1 MRKNQIKKESKI
13 DKLLEIPK
21 EISTNE
27 PRLTNMGFNKMLI
40 ENYKMILEYQDF
52 FIRISTQIGIINYI
66 LGYVNIL
73 VEGYFVEKFINIC
86 NKQKIFL
93 WNLKRSKTTI
103 IYTNVSIKDFKK
115 LKPIAQKTKCKIKIK
130 SKKGLP
136 FIFNKYKKRKIFVIG
151 LAMVLITIFTLSKFI
166 WNIEVIGNEKIND
179 DEIIQIA
186 NENNLKIGKFK
197 NKVDTKKIINKLR
210 LERDDIAWIGIEIK
224 GTNAII
230 KIVESI
236 PKPNIIDDE
245 EFCNIVATKDAI
257 IKKISAQNGTPVV
270 KEGEI
275 VKKGT
280 VLIAGWLEGKYTGT
294 RYVHATGSFQGKVWY
309 TQKERI
315 YFKQQKKEQ
324 TGNVENKYSLNINN
338 FKINFN
344 KGVSKFKN
352 YDTIETNKKVKLFS
366 NFYLPI
372 ELIKIT
378 NTEVNITDITYTLE
392 EAKNIGIEKAKQEL
406 NNKIE
411 NLDNILS
418 IQINDSQTSE
428 YIEVEVTYEMLEN
441 IGTKEKIVF

>member
-1 MRKNQIKKESKI
+1 MYFKI
-13 DKLLEIPK
+13 
-21 EISTNE
+21 
-27 PRLTNMGFNKMLI
+27 
-40 ENYKMILEYQDF
+40 IL
-52 FIRISTQIGIINYI
+52 NYI

-103 IYTNVSIKDFKK
+103 IYANVSIKDFKK

-136 FIFNKYKKRKIFVIG
+136 FIFNKYKKRKIFVIE

-166 WNIEVIGNEKIND
+166 WNIEVIGNEKINA

-294 RYVHATGSFQGKVWY
+294 RYVHATGSVQGKVWY

-411 NLDNILS
+411 NLNNILS

>member
-1 MRKNQIKKESKI
+1 MYFKI
-13 DKLLEIPK
+13 
-21 EISTNE
+21 
-27 PRLTNMGFNKMLI
+27 
-40 ENYKMILEYQDF
+40 IL
-52 FIRISTQIGIINYI
+52 NYI

-294 RYVHATGSFQGKVWY
+294 RYVHATGSVQGKVWY

-324 TGNVENKYSLNINN
+324 TGNAENKYSLNINN

>member
-1 MRKNQIKKESKI
+1 MYFKI
-13 DKLLEIPK
+13 
-21 EISTNE
+21 
-27 PRLTNMGFNKMLI
+27 
-40 ENYKMILEYQDF
+40 IL
-52 FIRISTQIGIINYI
+52 NYI

-103 IYTNVSIKDFKK
+103 IYANVSIKDFKK
-115 LKPIAQKTKCKIKIK
+115 LKTIAQKTKCKIKIK

-166 WNIEVIGNEKIND
+166 WNIEVIGNEKINA

-294 RYVHATGSFQGKVWY
+294 RYVHATGSVQGKVWY

>member
-1 MRKNQIKKESKI
+1 MYFKI
-13 DKLLEIPK
+13 
-21 EISTNE
+21 
-27 PRLTNMGFNKMLI
+27 
-40 ENYKMILEYQDF
+40 IL
-52 FIRISTQIGIINYI
+52 NYI

-103 IYTNVSIKDFKK
+103 IYANVSIKDFKK

-130 SKKGLP
+130 SKKGLL

-166 WNIEVIGNEKIND
+166 WNIEVIGNEKINA

-294 RYVHATGSFQGKVWY
+294 RYVHATGSVQGKVWY

-411 NLDNILS
+411 NLNNILS

>member
-1 MRKNQIKKESKI
+1 MYFKI
-13 DKLLEIPK
+13 
-21 EISTNE
+21 
-27 PRLTNMGFNKMLI
+27 
-40 ENYKMILEYQDF
+40 IL
-52 FIRISTQIGIINYI
+52 NYI

-294 RYVHATGSFQGKVWY
+294 RYVHATGSVQGKVWY

-372 ELIKIT
+372 KLIKIT

>member
-1 MRKNQIKKESKI
+1 MYIKI
-13 DKLLEIPK
+13 
-21 EISTNE
+21 
-27 PRLTNMGFNKMLI
+27 
-40 ENYKMILEYQDF
+40 IL
-52 FIRISTQIGIINYI
+52 NYI

-294 RYVHATGSFQGKVWY
+294 RYVHATGSVQGKVWY

>member
-1 MRKNQIKKESKI
+1 MYFKI
-13 DKLLEIPK
+13 
-21 EISTNE
+21 
-27 PRLTNMGFNKMLI
+27 
-40 ENYKMILEYQDF
+40 IL
-52 FIRISTQIGIINYI
+52 NYI

-294 RYVHATGSFQGKVWY
+294 RYVHATGSVQGKVWY

-411 NLDNILS
+411 NLNNILS

>member
-1 MRKNQIKKESKI
+1 MYFKI
-13 DKLLEIPK
+13 
-21 EISTNE
+21 
-27 PRLTNMGFNKMLI
+27 
-40 ENYKMILEYQDF
+40 IL
-52 FIRISTQIGIINYI
+52 NYI

-179 DEIIQIA
+179 DKIIQIA

-294 RYVHATGSFQGKVWY
+294 RYVHATGSVQGKVWY

>member
-1 MRKNQIKKESKI
+1 MYFKI
-13 DKLLEIPK
+13 
-21 EISTNE
+21 
-27 PRLTNMGFNKMLI
+27 
-40 ENYKMILEYQDF
+40 IL
-52 FIRISTQIGIINYI
+52 NYI

-115 LKPIAQKTKCKIKIK
+115 LKPIAQKMKCKIKIK

-136 FIFNKYKKRKIFVIG
+136 FIFKKYKKRKIFVIG

-294 RYVHATGSFQGKVWY
+294 RYVHATGSVQGKVWY

>member
-1 MRKNQIKKESKI
+1 MYFKI
-13 DKLLEIPK
+13 
-21 EISTNE
+21 
-27 PRLTNMGFNKMLI
+27 
-40 ENYKMILEYQDF
+40 IL
-52 FIRISTQIGIINYI
+52 NYI

-294 RYVHATGSFQGKVWY
+294 RYVHETGSVQGKVWY

>member
-1 MRKNQIKKESKI
+1 MYFKI
-13 DKLLEIPK
+13 
-21 EISTNE
+21 
-27 PRLTNMGFNKMLI
+27 
-40 ENYKMILEYQDF
+40 IL
-52 FIRISTQIGIINYI
+52 NYI

-166 WNIEVIGNEKIND
+166 WNIEVIGNEKINA

-270 KEGEI
+270 EEGEI

-294 RYVHATGSFQGKVWY
+294 RYVHATGSVQGKVWY

-378 NTEVNITDITYTLE
+378 NTEVNITDSTYTLA
-392 EAKNIGIEKAKQEL
+392 EAKNLGIEKAKQEL

-411 NLDNILS
+411 NLNNILS